1 MSATDPASAIS
12 IVFATPADA
21 PRVAEL
27 IGAMDAHYRPGETLP
42 PAGDYRAMVAA
53 TLREREGT
61 RFVLASGADGAP
73 LGLACIAVIRP
84 GRDLKGLV
92 YLKDLFVVEAAR
104 GRGLGRR
111 LMAFIARFAADNGIG
126 RIDFTTDRGNEGAQ
140 RLYAALGAQ
149 AVEKIYYTLPGV
161 RLAALAAEAS

>member
-27 IGAMDAHYRPGETLP
+27 IGAMDAHYRPGQTLP

-53 TLREREGT
+53 TLGEREGT